1 MILITSWF
9 TVFYNLPTFFEITTV
24 TNPETNSTSIAPT
37 SLRKNHI
44 YFTLHKVYGKLFID
58 LFSYVVIIAL
68 NTLIFIKIAHSTKL
82 SRIPKPGE
90 SDITIRRNSC
100 IISCDMDERKYS
112 TISTGSKVLLGV
124 PGNNPDS
131 TTSKKAFKDL
141 GIKTAVNE
149 CTRCLYSLNI
159 IIDNKP
165 IFFQWS
171 KQIFR
176 PRPRERTTARKT
188 IVWNIST
195 LHFLPVI

>member
-1 MILITSWF
+1 MSWF

-112 TISTGSKVLLGV
+112 TISTGPKVLLGV

-131 TTSKKAFKDL
+131 TESRKASKDL
-141 GIKTAVNE
+141 GMNMAVKMCIK
-149 CTRCLYSLNI
+149 YLNTI
-159 IIDNKP
+159 ILCN
-165 IFFQWS
+165 
-171 KQIFR
+171 
-176 PRPRERTTARKT
+176 
-188 IVWNIST
+188 
-195 LHFLPVI
+195 LHLHYYW

>member
-1 MILITSWF
+1 M
-9 TVFYNLPTFFEITTV
+9 FYNLPTFFEITTV

-82 SRIPKPGE
+82 SRIPKHGE

-131 TTSKKAFKDL
+131 TASRKAAKDL
-141 GIKTAVNE
+141 GMNMAVKIWIK
-149 CTRCLYSLNI
+149 YLNTIWFICIFI
-159 IIDNKP
+159 IIDNKTISFS
-165 IFFQWS
+165 IFQKIVRTRS
-171 KQIFR
+171 
-176 PRPRERTTARKT
+176 RERTTARKI

-195 LHFLPVI
+195 LYFLPII

>member
-1 MILITSWF
+1 M
-9 TVFYNLPTFFEITTV
+9 FYNLPTFFEITTV

-82 SRIPKPGE
+82 SRIPKHGE

-112 TISTGSKVLLGV
+112 AISTGSKVLLGV

-131 TTSKKAFKDL
+131 TASKKASKDL

-149 CTRCLYSLNI
+149 CTRYLYSLNIIFFI

-165 IFFQWS
+165 IFFQ
-171 KQIFR
+171 
-176 PRPRERTTARKT
+176 
-188 IVWNIST
+188 
-195 LHFLPVI
+195 

>member
-1 MILITSWF
+1 MSWF

-82 SRIPKPGE
+82 SRIPKHGE

-131 TTSKKAFKDL
+131 TASRKAAKDL
-141 GIKTAVNE
+141 GMNMAVKIWIK
-149 CTRCLYSLNI
+149 YLNTILCIFI
-159 IIDNKP
+159 IIDNKTISFS
-165 IFFQWS
+165 IFQKIVRTRS
-171 KQIFR
+171 
-176 PRPRERTTARKT
+176 RERTTARKI

-195 LHFLPVI
+195 LYFLPII